1 MHIDITSKFFCLEHK
16 VHCNP
21 IQGRTGNNQGYLTTI
36 PVDLGFLG
44 DFELLKLKPCSFYH
58 ENIFIQKFK
67 VISSQFL
74 NNFFSAPD
82 IMKAVSGR
90 FRFYGMNAI

>member
-36 PVDLGFLG
+36 PVDLGFLWY
-44 DFELLKLKPCSFYH
+44 FEVLKLKTCSLYH
-58 ENIFIQKFK
+58 EKLLLQKFNDMYAQ
-67 VISSQFL
+67 VL
-74 NNFFSAPD
+74 T
-82 IMKAVSGR
+82 
-90 FRFYGMNAI
+90 